1 MRRPS
6 KSTSP
11 KLSADSQRLIAF
23 AHAIVQAASRLEER
37 LWERNLDA
45 LLYKML
51 KNNHQEALDTA
62 LDHLFKAD
70 LNTYD
75 ALVEAVEAA
84 SESCSIEQDGVRYDA
99 LLIGAPALAWTR
111 FSIPAGPIAPD
122 LLQTISAHLSA
133 HILAGDTRLAVAPM
147 FFSIDQLPRTHA
159 ETYALTQNMAQAAL
173 KGTPL
178 RAPAN
183 VLETVPFLADIR
195 FLLGVVVVPA
205 GAPMFRWQMPQS
217 QPNIKLDREQ
227 ALAQWRAQATSN
239 VARLL
244 PGCGVELL
252 LPEAYYI
259 ACREADR
266 QIRPTSIRAA
276 VHFLTHTLSVE
287 PQDLH
292 VVIGGFGDEST
303 NDQLDEYRV
312 GFALGKKPD
321 IVYGIIWPLYGQE
334 DENNPDMPPE
344 IKSPIEEIL
353 GLLHE
358 AGIKHIKRHN
368 ERFPMEFC
376 DDCGAPMF
384 ADADGELVHPEMPE
398 DAPQDA
404 GHFH

>member
-11 KLSADSQRLIAF
+11 KLSADSQRLMAF
-23 AHAIVQAASRLEER
+23 AHAIVQSASRLEER

-45 LLYKML
+45 LLQKLL
-51 KNNHQEALDTA
+51 KNNHQDTIDAALDQ
-62 LDHLFKAD
+62 LFKDD

-84 SESCSIEQDGVRYDA
+84 SESCVIEHDGVRYDA

-111 FSIPAGPIAPD
+111 FSIPSGPIAPE
-122 LLQTISAHLSA
+122 LLQTLSTHLSA
-133 HILAGDTRLAVAPM
+133 HILADDTRLSVAPM
-147 FFSIDQLPRTHA
+147 FFSIDQLPRTHT
-159 ETYALTQNMAQAAL
+159 EIYALTQSIAQAAL
-173 KGTPL
+173 KGSAL
-178 RAPAN
+178 RAPATIA
-183 VLETVPFLADIR
+183 ETAPFLADIR
-195 FLLGVVVVPA
+195 YLLGVVLVPA
-205 GAPMFRWQMPQS
+205 GAPMFRWQMQQS
-217 QPNIKLDREQ
+217 QPNILADREQ
-227 ALAQWRAQATSN
+227 ALTQWRAQATAN

-259 ACREADR
+259 ACREADK

-276 VHFLTHTLSVE
+276 VHYLTHTLSVE

-312 GFALGKKPD
+312 GFALAKQPD
-321 IVYGIIWPLYGQE
+321 IVYGIIWPLYGEE
-334 DENNPDMPPE
+334 DENNPQAPADS
-344 IKSPIEEIL
+344 KTPIEEIL
-353 GLLHE
+353 ALLQE
-358 AGIKHIKRHN
+358 AGIKHIKRHS
-368 ERFPMEFC
+368 ERFPIEFC

-384 ADADGELVHPEMPE
+384 ADASGELVHPEMPE

>member
-23 AHAIVQAASRLEER
+23 AHAIVQSASRLEER
-37 LWERNLDA
+37 LWERNLDT
-45 LLYKML
+45 LLHKML

-84 SESCSIEQDGVRYDA
+84 SESCAIEHDGVRYDA

-133 HILAGDTRLAVAPM
+133 HILADDTRLAVAPM

-159 ETYALTQNMAQAAL
+159 ETYALTQSMAQSAL

-183 VLETVPFLADIR
+183 ILETVPFLADIR
-195 FLLGVVVVPA
+195 FLLGVVVVSA
-205 GAPMFRWQMPQS
+205 GAPMFRWQMPQN

-227 ALAQWRAQATSN
+227 ALAQWRAQATPN

-321 IVYGIIWPLYGQE
+321 IIYGIIWPLYGQE
-334 DENNPDMPPE
+334 DDNNPDAPPE

-353 GLLHE
+353 GLLQE